1 MPYKRCI
8 QCKTRL
14 SNNNTNL
21 FCDNNC
27 NRIYNDSDYV
37 FCKCC
42 EKILGKQSVIKNKTF
57 CNNTCHNLY
66 QRKINLEERKCV
78 FCNKNYIVSKSSN
91 RHKLCSSECE
101 TLYTK
106 SGERNDKRMNTLIQ
120 NNLKKYGVESIFSLE
135 EVKEKSKKTRLK
147 KYGHEYFNNNE
158 IAKQTKLNKYGTL
171 DFSDKAKQTKL
182 KKYGTLNVNDKSNQ
196 TKLKKYGS
204 LDFSKKANE
213 TKIKKYGT
221 CDFTDK
227 TRKTTIEKYGSYSKI
242 LLKKSFKRLEEK
254 YSSIV
259 KFLFSENEY
268 VGVNEY
274 KKYQFECLRCSNI
287 FVDDMCN
294 GSSPIC
300 RICNPITSNI
310 SNEEK
315 EILSYIKTIYDGE
328 IIENDRNTL
337 SGQEIDILIPR
348 LNLGIEYNGIYWH
361 SELVGGKNKHY
372 HLNKT
377 KLSLDKNIQLM
388 HIWDWEWQCKQ
399 DIIKSILLSKIGKSN
414 RIFARK
420 CEIKQVINDEK
431 SMFLNNN
438 HIQGND
444 TSSIRLGLYHNDVLV
459 SLMTFVKS
467 RYDKKY
473 QYELSRY
480 CNILN
485 TNVIGGASKLFN
497 YFIKNYDVN
506 SIVTYSDRRLFTGN
520 LYKQIDMSFLD
531 NTPSGYHYFHKNKGV
546 PIERTHFQKHKLK
559 KKLEK
564 FDINL
569 SEWQNMQING
579 YDRIWDCGH
588 MKFNWNR
595 K

>member
-1 MPYKRCI
+1 
-8 QCKTRL
+8 
-14 SNNNTNL
+14 
-21 FCDNNC
+21 
-27 NRIYNDSDYV
+27 
-37 FCKCC
+37 
-42 EKILGKQSVIKNKTF
+42 LGKESTIKNKIF
-57 CNNTCHNLY
+57 CNSVCHNKH
-66 QRKINLEERKCV
+66 QQKTNLESRNCIY
-78 FCNKNYIVSKSSN
+78 CNTTFVVTKSSK
-91 RHKLCSSECE
+91 RKKLCSIKCE
-101 TLYTK
+101 SLYTK
-106 SGERNDKRMNTLIQ
+106 TYDRNNKRKNTLIK
-120 NNLKKYGVESIFSLE
+120 NNLEKHGVESIFSL
-135 EVKEKSKKTRLK
+135 KDIQEKSKKTKLE
-147 KYGHEYFNNNE
+147 KYGDEKYNNLIKANKTKLDRYGTTNFSDKAKKTKLEKYGTLDFNDKS
-158 IAKQTKLNKYGTL
+158 KQTKLDKYGTL
-171 DFSDKAKQTKL
+171 DFSDKANKTKL
-182 KKYGTLNVNDKSNQ
+182 DRYGTTNFSDKA
-196 TKLKKYGS
+196 K
-204 LDFSKKANE
+204 
-213 TKIKKYGT
+213 
-221 CDFTDK
+221 
-227 TRKTTIEKYGSYSKI
+227 KTTIEKYGSYSKI
-242 LLKKSFKRLEEK
+242 LLKKSFKRLEKK

-361 SELVGGKNKHY
+361 SELVGGKDKHY
-372 HLNKT
+372 HLHKT

-399 DIIKSILLSKIGKSN
+399 DIIKSILLSKIGKSK

-420 CEIKQVINDEK
+420 CEIKPVINDEK
-431 SMFLNNN
+431 SAFLNDN

-444 TSSIRLGLYHNDVLV
+444 TSSIRLGLYHNNVLV

-497 YFIKNYDVN
+497 HFIKNYDVN
-506 SIVTYSDRRLFTGN
+506 SIVTYSDKRLFTGN
-520 LYKQIDMSFLD
+520 LYKQIGMSFVDDTL
-531 NTPSGYHYFHKNKGV
+531 PGYHYFHKNKGV
-546 PIERTHFQKHKLK
+546 PIERNHFQKHKLK
-559 KKLEK
+559 EKLEK

-588 MKFNWNR
+588 FKFEWNR

>member
-1 MPYKRCI
+1 MPYKRCV
-8 QCKTRL
+8 QYKKRL
-14 SNNNTNL
+14 SNNSINL
-21 FCDNNC
+21 FCDNICDSTYTNSSEISCKFC
-27 NRIYNDSDYV
+27 N
-37 FCKCC
+37 
-42 EKILGKQSVIKNKTF
+42 KILGKQSVIKNKIF
-57 CNNTCHNLY
+57 CNNICHNLY
-66 QRKINLEERKCV
+66 QKKINLEKRKCV
-78 FCNKNYIVSKSSN
+78 FCNKNFIVSKSSN
-91 RHKLCSSECE
+91 RHKLCSTECE
-101 TLYTK
+101 TLYIK
-106 SGERNDKRMNTLIQ
+106 SNERNDKRMNTLIQ
-120 NNLKKYGVESIFSLE
+120 NNLEKYGVENIFSLKE
-135 EVKEKSKKTRLK
+135 IQEKSKKTRLE

-158 IAKQTKLNKYGTL
+158 IAKQTKLKKYGTL

-182 KKYGTLNVNDKSNQ
+182 KKYGTLNVNDKSKQ
-196 TKLKKYGS
+196 TKLNKYGT

-221 CDFTDK
+221 CNFTDK

-242 LLKKSFKRLEEK
+242 LLKKAFKRLEK
-254 YSSIV
+254 KFSSVV
-259 KFLFSENEY
+259 KFLFSEEEY
-268 VGVNEY
+268 VGVNKY
-274 KKYQFECLRCSNI
+274 KKYQFECLKCSSV
-287 FVDDMCN
+287 FTDDMCN
-294 GSSPIC
+294 GSSPVC
-300 RICNPITSNI
+300 RICNPIMSNI

-337 SGQEIDILIPR
+337 NGQEIDILVHH
-348 LNLGIEYNGIYWH
+348 LNLGIECDGIYWH
-361 SELVGGKNKHY
+361 SELAGGKDKHY
-372 HLNKT
+372 HLHKT

-388 HIWDWEWQCKQ
+388 HIWDWEWRCKQ
-399 DIIKSILLSKIGKSN
+399 DIIKSILLSKIGKSK

-431 SMFLNNN
+431 SAFLIDN

-444 TSSIRLGLYHNDVLV
+444 ASSIRLGLYHNDVLV

-485 TNVIGGASKLFN
+485 ANVIGGASKLFN

-520 LYKQIDMSFLD
+520 LYKQIGMSFVD
-531 NTPSGYHYFHKNKGV
+531 NTHSGYHYFHKNKGV
-546 PIERTHFQKHKLK
+546 PIERSHFQKHKLK
-559 KKLEK
+559 EKLEK

-588 MKFNWNR
+588 MKFEWNR